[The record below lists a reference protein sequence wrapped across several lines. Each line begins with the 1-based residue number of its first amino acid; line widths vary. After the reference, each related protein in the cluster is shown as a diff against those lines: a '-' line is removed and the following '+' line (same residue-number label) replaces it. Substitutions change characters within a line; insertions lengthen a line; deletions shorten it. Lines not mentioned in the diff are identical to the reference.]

1 MKDPIPN
8 VKFSAAKIIHHMK
21 PYFDQGVF
29 NSQIVP
35 GLKDMSSDS
44 DKDVSY
50 FATVA
55 MNDS

>member
-1 MKDPIPN
+1 
-8 VKFSAAKIIHHMK
+8 
-21 PYFDQGVF
+21 
-29 NSQIVP
+29 VP

-55 MNDS
+55 MNDSWFIN